1 MEEVLYYLELKN
13 QFFEKLL
20 AMTED
25 FLSKAKNNLWTRVNQ
40 FTEDRERVLDMIR
53 TFESKIAQ
61 KFSNVHLSADEV
73 QFYQPLVKE
82 HFRKRE
88 SLVHRIVNLDLE
100 LIARIDEIK
109 SERILELTQ
118 TTPDLPLDLTTEPKL
133 EKQN

>member
-25 FLSKAKNNLWTRVNQ
+25 FLAKAKNNLWARVNQ

-61 KFSNVHLSADEV
+61 KFATVHLSADEV

-88 SLVHRIVNLDLE
+88 ALVHRIVNLDLE

-118 TTPDLPLDLTTEPKL
+118 TTPDLPLDLTIEPKL